1 MQVSFAFNKTRDFIG
16 LCKPMCKPKIK
27 MNATVN
33 VLCYRSKTLSNGEH
47 PLMLCIT
54 KDRKRKYQSLGI
66 SVNPKY
72 WDFERERPKANCP
85 NKELIS
91 KITLE
96 KEAEYQ
102 KQILEYRSEEK
113 DFTASTLLAAKSNRI
128 INKTVS
134 DFYAEHIK
142 YLKSVGKI
150 GTAKT
155 FNDSLNSLKRFTKSE
170 MDFYFT
176 EIDVQ
181 WLDDYEEWL
190 RNNKCKEITM
200 SFFFRTLRSAF
211 NKAMKKKYVK
221 EEAYPF
227 KEFKISKFD
236 TTTEKR
242 AITKDANKQIMNVRL
257 EAKRKYMPLSKD
269 LYVFSYLCG
278 GINFT
283 DMANLQYSNI
293 ENGKLSYVRHKTG
306 KKITIPI
313 NTEAITIVNKY
324 AKDKSR
330 NDDYI
335 FPILDK
341 KKHITEQQKFN
352 RKHKVLGHVNKCLKE
367 VSNAVGITTNLTTYV
382 ARHSFATVLKR
393 SGVNIALIGEAL
405 GHRDTATT
413 QIYLDSFENEQID
426 AAMANL
432 L

>member
-1 MQVSFAFNKTRDFIG
+1 
-16 LCKPMCKPKIK
+16 

-33 VLCYRSKTLSNGEH
+33 VLCYRSKTLLNGEH

-72 WDFERERPKANCP
+72 WDFEKERPKANCP
-85 NKELIS
+85 NKELIL
-91 KITLE
+91 KIILD
-96 KEAEYQ
+96 KDNEYQ
-102 KQILEYRSEEK
+102 KQILEYKSEQK

-142 YLKSVGKI
+142 HLKSVGKI

-155 FNDSLNSLKRFTKSE
+155 FNDSLNSMERFTKSK
-170 MDFYFT
+170 MDFYFS

-181 WLDDYEEWL
+181 WLDDYEEWM

-221 EEAYPF
+221 DEYYPF

-242 AITKDANKQIMNVRL
+242 AITKDANKQIMNVSL
-257 EAKRKYMPLSKD
+257 DVKHKYMQLSKD

-283 DMANLQYSNI
+283 DMASLQYSNI
-293 ENGKLSYVRHKTG
+293 ENGKLSYIRRKTG

-313 NTEAITIVNKY
+313 STEAITIVNKY
-324 AKDKSR
+324 AKKSNR
-330 NDDYI
+330 SNDYV

-341 KKHITEQQKFN
+341 SIHITEQQKFN
-352 RKHKVLGHVNKCLKE
+352 RKHKVLGHVDKCLKE
-367 VSNAVGITTNLTTYV
+367 ISNAVGLSINLTTYV

-393 SGVNIALIGEAL
+393 SGVNVALISETLVSCQSNIVG
-405 GHRDTATT
+405 
-413 QIYLDSFENEQID
+413 
-426 AAMANL
+426 
-432 L
+432 